1 MNKLSSINCEIVFL
15 IPTALLEV
23 IFYGDKMLYDKS
35 NQWILTVIINYI
47 KNTQRFEQ
55 ALFWISEGNSSYQLT
70 TSLFLDDS
78 LTVYEETVR
87 RITMYI
93 IIIEKNILK
102 NFNRSIFVQLN
113 ISSLRNE
120 LDSLVTIVN
129 KNNDTLLILETGI
142 DYNVLTAQFYTE
154 GISST

>member
-1 MNKLSSINCEIVFL
+1 
-15 IPTALLEV
+15 
-23 IFYGDKMLYDKS
+23 
-35 NQWILTVIINYI
+35 
-47 KNTQRFEQ
+47 
-55 ALFWISEGNSSYQLT
+55 
-70 TSLFLDDS
+70 
-78 LTVYEETVR
+78 
-87 RITMYI
+87 MYI

-129 KNNDTLLILETGI
+129 KNNDTLLILGTGI